1 LAGGLHFPIAPPDE
15 VFVAT
20 ENKEKNLSMVIEN
33 VDKRYA
39 KQNGTRGRQL
49 LSLFAGLALALTIGA
64 SNAKAQI
71 VGDMV
76 AKVPFEFHA
85 GNADFPAGEYR
96 IHSVDDSGLDVM
108 QISTMDGSRSALVQ
122 VQESDAAATPTKSEL
137 IFNKYGGQYFLAK
150 LYDEGER
157 IGSEVLKTRAEER
170 ISKNVAQAQEHVPAQ
185 RGNATQ
191 QSAAR

>member
-1 LAGGLHFPIAPPDE
+1 MPPPE
-15 VFVAT
+15 KVFVAT
-20 ENKEKNLSMVIEN
+20 EKKGEKFSMVIEN

-39 KQNGTRGRQL
+39 SKNGTRGRQL

-85 GNADFPAGEYR
+85 GNSDFPAGEYR
-96 IHSVDDSGLDVM
+96 IRSVDDSGLDVM
-108 QISTMDGSRSALVQ
+108 QISTMDGSRSALFQ

-137 IFNKYGGQYFLAK
+137 IFNKYGDQYFLAK

-157 IGSEVLKTRAEER
+157 IGSEVLKTRDEER
-170 ISKNVAQAQEHVPAQ
+170 ISKNVALAQEHVPVQ
-185 RGNATQ
+185 RGNATK